1 MNPFLICPFRPPPSA
16 CQVDREFRKMAVGSA
31 DFNLSLWDLDELIC
45 THTKAFESAV
55 RFLAFSGDGK
65 YVAVAPEGGSFV
77 HVLDVAS
84 AETLQKVDCKPQTF
98 GGGPSQALTSVV
110 SLAWHPRS
118 ALLAVGVKTEG
129 KVSTQAPVLRMLSF

>member
-1 MNPFLICPFRPPPSA
+1 M
-16 CQVDREFRKMAVGSA
+16 DREYRKMAVGSA
-31 DFNLSLWDLDELIC
+31 DFNLSLWDLDDLVC

-84 AETLQKVDCKPQTF
+84 AETLQKVDCRPPTF
-98 GGGPSQALTSVV
+98 HPAGGGSGGGGPAQSVTSVV